1 MWVHLPWTLLQA
13 PMSKRKLSRQQAWRV
28 NKIQQEKRLRAEKHD
43 AETAA
48 ALASGELGPEQ
59 EGLIIAHYGTQV
71 EVEAAG
77 LRQRCHLRANLD
89 GLVTG
94 DRVVWCAGD
103 QLGVIVARL
112 PRHSELV
119 RPDPY
124 GDLKAV
130 AANIDQ
136 IIVVI
141 APLPEPHSKL
151 IDRYLVAAEAVS
163 MHALIL
169 LNKSDLLDSAQC
181 TRMDKLLAP
190 YPELGYPLLRA
201 SSKTQQGLASVRH
214 ALDGHT
220 SIFIGQSGVGK
231 SSLVNALLPE
241 AELRVGNLSETRQ
254 EGIHTTTTARL
265 FYLPSGGTLIDSPG
279 IREFGLWH
287 MEREQVENGFPE
299 FAALLGH
306 CKFRD
311 CRHQHEP
318 GCALLSAMQAGSIRE
333 SRLAS
338 YRDIIDSLQ
347 D

>member
-1 MWVHLPWTLLQA
+1 
-13 PMSKRKLSRQQAWRV
+13 MSKRKLSRQQAWRV
-28 NKIQQEKRLRAEKHD
+28 GKIQEEKRQRAEKHD

-48 ALASGELGPEQ
+48 ALASGALGPEQ

-71 EVEAAG
+71 EVEAGAIS
-77 LRQRCHLRANLD
+77 QRCHLRANLD

-94 DRVVWCAGD
+94 DRVVWCDGD
-103 QLGVIVARL
+103 PLGVIVAR
-112 PRHSELV
+112 RTRDSELL

-141 APLPEPHSKL
+141 APLPEPHAKL
-151 IDRYLVAAEAVS
+151 IDRYLVAAEAMS
-163 MHALIL
+163 MRALLL
-169 LNKSDLLDSAQC
+169 LNKSDLLDSTQSGL
-181 TRMDKLLAP
+181 MDKLLAP
-190 YPELGYPLLRA
+190 YPELGYPVLRA
-201 SSKTQQGLASVRH
+201 SSKTQQGLAPLRQ
-214 ALDGHT
+214 ALAGHT
-220 SIFIGQSGVGK
+220 SVFIGQSGVGK

-254 EGIHTTTTARL
+254 EGIHTTTTAKL
-265 FYLPSGGTLIDSPG
+265 FHLHDSGTLIDSPG

-287 MEREQVENGFPE
+287 MARDQVEYGFRE
-299 FAALLGH
+299 FEALLGH

-311 CRHQHEP
+311 CRHQQEP
-318 GCALLSAMQAGSIRE
+318 GCALLSAVEAGTIRA

>member
-1 MWVHLPWTLLQA
+1 
-13 PMSKRKLSRQQAWRV
+13 MSKRKLSRQQAWRV
-28 NKIQQEKRLRAEKHD
+28 SKIQEDRRQRAAKHD
-43 AETAA
+43 AESAA

-59 EGLIIAHYGTQV
+59 DGLIIAHYGTQV

-77 LRQRCHLRANLD
+77 VSQRCHLRANLG

-103 QLGVIVARL
+103 PLGVVVARQS
-112 PRHSELV
+112 RQSELL

-124 GDLKAV
+124 GDLKAM

-141 APLPEPHSKL
+141 APLPEPHAKQ
-151 IDRYLVAAEAVS
+151 IDRYLVAAEEVS
-163 MHALIL
+163 IQALIL
-169 LNKSDLLDSAQC
+169 LNKNDLLDSEQVSL
-181 TRMDKLLAP
+181 MDDLLAP
-190 YPELGYPLLRA
+190 YPDLGYPLLSA
-201 SSKTQQGLASVRH
+201 SSKTQQGLAELMQ
-214 ALDGHT
+214 ALSGHT

-241 AELRVGNLSETRQ
+241 AELRVGELSQTRQ
-254 EGIHTTTTARL
+254 EGTHTTTTARL
-265 FYLPSGGTLIDSPG
+265 FHLESGGTLIDSPG

-287 MEREQVENGFPE
+287 MEREQVENGFRE
-299 FAALLGH
+299 FQALLGH

-311 CRHQHEP
+311 CRHLQEP
-318 GCALLSAMQAGSIRE
+318 GCALIEASQTGAVSRR
-333 SRLAS
+333 RLAS

-347 D
+347 DKL